1 MNIDEIDRR
10 AFVKQVGA
18 AALGA
23 SAAGCMR
30 EKSYAQVQVP
40 NSVGTESPKLTAPA
54 GACDCH
60 HHIYDA
66 VRFPPK
72 DTGPQSQQPATDRY
86 VQRIVENGRVEEY
99 KLLQRRIGT
108 TRNIIVTPAAYVDQ
122 NDITVDAIARLSPN
136 ARGVAV
142 LTPAVT
148 DAELKRL
155 TEGGVCGVRFSQNPP
170 TATTTFEMIE
180 PLSKRVA
187 AFGWHVQIYIPPDR
201 IAAAEDLWN
210 RLPNTLVFDHLGHL
224 PEPQGIAHPAYGVI
238 RRLIDKDKAWVK
250 LSGAYID
257 TKVGP
262 PTYSDSTKIAQAYVK
277 AAPERMVWGSDW
289 PHPTLPFDNK
299 PNDALLFDLLSE
311 WVPNERERNRIL
323 VDNPQKLY
331 GFP

>member
-1 MNIDEIDRR
+1 MRTYEIDRR

-18 AALGA
+18 AAFGA
-23 SAAGCMR
+23 SALLRAP
-30 EKSYAQVQVP
+30 ESFSQVRVP
-40 NSVGTESPKLTAPA
+40 NSVGTESPKLKAPPK
-54 GACDCH
+54 ACDCH

-72 DTGPQSQQPATDRY
+72 DPGRLDNTSAQFQP
-86 VQRIVENGRVEEY
+86 NGRVEEY

-108 TRNIIVTPAAYVDQ
+108 TRNIIVTLAAYVDQ
-122 NDITVDAIARLSPN
+122 NNITLDGIARLAPN
-136 ARGVAV
+136 ARGVAL
-142 LTPAVT
+142 LTTAVS

-155 TEGGVCGVRFSQNPP
+155 TDGGICGVRFSQNPP
-170 TATTTFEMIE
+170 TATSTFEMIE

-187 AFGWHVQIYIPPDR
+187 EFGWHVQIYMSPDR
-201 IAAAEDLWN
+201 IAEAEDLWN

-224 PEPQGIAHPAYGVI
+224 PEPQGIGHPAYSVI
-238 RRLIDKDKAWVK
+238 RRLIDKGKTWVK

-262 PTYSDSTKIAQAYVK
+262 PTYSDSTKIAQAYAK

-289 PHPTLPFDNK
+289 PHPGLPFDNK
-299 PNDALLFDLLSE
+299 PNDAVLFDLLSE

-323 VDNPQKLY
+323 VDNPQALY
-331 GFP
+331 GFAKA